1 MPLIVLR
8 IFAIL
13 AVFGSFAGAA
23 RAQEP
28 THPAMQPTHAAPAA
42 THAPDPIHVEECNP
56 RGGSPPTVAY
66 VGPAFYGYAP
76 VAPLGWR
83 DVYGNYM
90 TQPGVSPELS
100 INYKNINPTK
110 TAKSIEFGLVARG
123 TLVAEVR
130 DVGKFS
136 PNITIKHTFG
146 LSPNVFPL
154 GTGLP
159 LCVPLHVVYQDG
171 TTWTSP
177 HLPRLR
183 ASLGPH

>member
-1 MPLIVLR
+1 MRFPVLR
-8 IFAIL
+8 IFMILAIL
-13 AVFGSFAGAA
+13 ALLSGRAAFA
-23 RAQEP
+23 
-28 THPAMQPTHAAPAA
+28 QPVYQGEQTHAAPPAI
-42 THAPDPIHVEECNP
+42 HHQPDPIHVEECNP

-76 VAPLGWR
+76 VAPFGWH

-183 ASLGPH
+183 ASLGPR

>member
-1 MPLIVLR
+1 MP
-8 IFAIL
+8 
-13 AVFGSFAGAA
+13 
-23 RAQEP
+23 P
-28 THPAMQPTHAAPAA
+28 
-42 THAPDPIHVEECNP
+42 
-56 RGGSPPTVAY
+56 
-66 VGPAFYGYAP
+66 VG
-76 VAPLGWR
+76 WQ
-83 DVYGNYM
+83 DVYGNYV

-100 INYKNINPTK
+100 INYKNINQTK

-123 TLVAEVR
+123 VLVAEVR

-159 LCVPLHVVYQDG
+159 LCVPLHVVFEDG
-171 TTWTSP
+171 SSWKNP
-177 HLPRLR
+177 HLPRLK